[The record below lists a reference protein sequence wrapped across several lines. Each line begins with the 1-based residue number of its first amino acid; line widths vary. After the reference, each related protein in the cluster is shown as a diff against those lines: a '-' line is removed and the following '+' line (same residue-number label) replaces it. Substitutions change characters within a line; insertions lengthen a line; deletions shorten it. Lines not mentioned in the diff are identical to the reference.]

1 MNISPGA
8 MGKYELRERLGQGG
22 MAEVW
27 KAFDQRLQRFVAIK
41 FMHTALQDDPT
52 FLSRFVREAQAVAS
66 LHHPNIVQIYD
77 FESPET
83 GDAEQRAYMVMDYIE
98 GQTLA
103 KYLLTH
109 SRARQFLAPEDLV
122 SLMYAICDAVNYAH
136 QKGLLHRDIKPA
148 NILLDQRRTTRN
160 PMGEPILTDFGIAK
174 ILGTASGTLTSSAV
188 GTPLYIS
195 PEQAMGK
202 DCSEASDIYSLGV
215 ILYEICTGTTPFHGD
230 SPLIVLQ
237 QHVTAALPAPEE
249 KNADIS
255 PELSAVI
262 TRALAK
268 NPDERFP
275 TALALAE
282 AVAEALDMVLPVRQ
296 SGPISS
302 PDIRELPTLFA
313 QPAIGKS
320 EATELLASAKPAA
333 NAQALND
340 TPVVNSQV
348 AGSSLGVSEP
358 ATPTPEASELT
369 TPPQQALPGKAPV
382 APRERGRQRRNK
394 ILVIL
399 SAVLL
404 LVLLGSGLGIFWH
417 ARSAGNP
424 TSNTQ
429 GTANAL
435 VGHAFFTSSGDGNGA
450 QNQGINDMFQVQLTN
465 VPAPASGQQYYAWLL
480 PDLVQVEGNP
490 LALGPLTVSGGVA
503 TLPSPYMDP
512 QHQNLLNM
520 FSRFLVTEEPANPA
534 PQSPSLDTAL
544 WRYSAQ
550 LPQKP
555 PLADCQRVVNQ
566 LSVLCHL
573 RHLLA
578 SDPELARVNLEGG
591 LAYWTYN
598 NVSEVQKW
606 ARESMDHNDPT
617 DIRHKLVNILSL
629 LVGPACIAQALRNAN
644 PAYDNT
650 PDDSSLPTIGA
661 IPLLSC
667 AQTPNLPGYLEHI
680 HNHLSAMVMSPGVQR
695 DQVTMARSI
704 SSELN
709 TISAWLAQVRD
720 DAEQLLALSNAQL
733 MQTQGENLRSKMD
746 SLATKCLSGGTDP
759 ASGMLDKGVVSII
772 GQIQQLATMDVTR
785 YHAH

>member
-1 MNISPGA
+1 
-8 MGKYELRERLGQGG
+8 
-22 MAEVW
+22 
-27 KAFDQRLQRFVAIK
+27 
-41 FMHTALQDDPT
+41 
-52 FLSRFVREAQAVAS
+52 
-66 LHHPNIVQIYD
+66 
-77 FESPET
+77 
-83 GDAEQRAYMVMDYIE
+83 
-98 GQTLA
+98 
-103 KYLLTH
+103 
-109 SRARQFLAPEDLV
+109 
-122 SLMYAICDAVNYAH
+122 
-136 QKGLLHRDIKPA
+136 
-148 NILLDQRRTTRN
+148 
-160 PMGEPILTDFGIAK
+160 
-174 ILGTASGTLTSSAV
+174 
-188 GTPLYIS
+188 
-195 PEQAMGK
+195 MGK

-268 NPDERFP
+268 NPEERFP
-275 TALALAE
+275 TALDLAE
-282 AVAEALDMVLPVRQ
+282 AVAEALDLVLPVRQ

-320 EATELLASAKPAA
+320 EATELLASAKPTA
-333 NAQALND
+333 NAQALNN
-340 TPVVNSQV
+340 TPVMNSQA
-348 AGSSLGVSEP
+348 AGSPSAVSEP
-358 ATPTPEASELT
+358 ATPAPEAPELT
-369 TPPQQALPGKAPV
+369 TPPVPALPDKAPV
-382 APRERGRQRRNK
+382 VPLEPSRQKRNK
-394 ILVIL
+394 LLVIL

-404 LVLLGSGLGIFWH
+404 LVLLGSGLGIFLH
-417 ARSAGNP
+417 ARSGGSP
-424 TSNTQ
+424 TPNTQ
-429 GTANAL
+429 GAANAI

-490 LALGPLTVSGGVA
+490 LALGTLTVSGGVA
-503 TLPSPYMDP
+503 MLPSPYMDP

-555 PLADCQRVVNQ
+555 PLTDCQHVVNQ

-578 SDPELARVNLEGG
+578 SDPDLARVNLKGG

-629 LVGPACIAQALRNAN
+629 LVGPACITQALHNAN

-650 PDDSSLPTIGA
+650 PDDVSLPTIGV

-709 TISAWLAQVRD
+709 TINAWLVQVRN
-720 DAEQLLALSNAQL
+720 DAEQLLAMSNAQL

-746 SLATKCLSGGTDP
+746 TLATKCLSGGTDA